1 MTKNKKY
8 YIKILKKIK
17 DILNKNNYEYIIIIN
32 LKIKNYKEKKD
43 LNLKINNEIIKN
55 NLKIK
60 KIYIN
65 YLKEYI
71 IFLNNEKELF
81 LIKKLKNKYDG
92 ILIKKIYEKNINN
105 NFIFLDWIFYK
116 YKNKFIIKPRKEK
129 IKKFIKNISF
139 IVLKKGKTATQDE
152 IIKELNKKIKEFYIY
167 NEKIICKKIF
177 SDLDY
182 IIFKILYKWAKR
194 RHPRKSKKWVIEKY
208 WKEDEFCKYNFKT
221 EKNELLKLRKCKYIF
236 F

>member
-1 MTKNKKY
+1 MF
-8 YIKILKKIK
+8 
-17 DILNKNNYEYIIIIN
+17 KNNHRYI
-32 LKIKNYKEKKD
+32 
-43 LNLKINNEIIKN
+43 
-55 NLKIK
+55 
-60 KIYIN
+60 
-65 YLKEYI
+65 
-71 IFLNNEKELF
+71 
-81 LIKKLKNKYDG
+81 
-92 ILIKKIYEKNINN
+92 
-105 NFIFLDWIFYK
+105 
-116 YKNKFIIKPRKEK
+116 NKFIIKPRKEK